1 MIYGMKN
8 SMYALNVT
16 WFYAEVLQQKNT
28 LAKNAEQ
35 YMKRNK
41 MSLTELEKDVIKAI
55 GGNQYADVP
64 ADPIWVF
71 AVEYDT
77 KIVTKKQ
84 ISGVISSLS

>member
-1 MIYGMKN
+1 
-8 SMYALNVT
+8 
-16 WFYAEVLQQKNT
+16 
-28 LAKNAEQ
+28 
-35 YMKRNK
+35 

-84 ISGVISSLS
+84 ISGVISSLSKKGLLVTDGETVHLTPEGVIEYNKIKEN